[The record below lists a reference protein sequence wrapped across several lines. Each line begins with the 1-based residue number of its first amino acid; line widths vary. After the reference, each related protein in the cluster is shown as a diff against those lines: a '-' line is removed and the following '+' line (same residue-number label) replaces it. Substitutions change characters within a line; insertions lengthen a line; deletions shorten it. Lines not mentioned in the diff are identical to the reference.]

1 MKLFTNLLQ
10 TIDNAILT
18 LIELFLGKE
27 NTIDD

>member
-10 TIDNAILT
+10 TIDSAILT

>member
-10 TIDNAILT
+10 RIDSAILT